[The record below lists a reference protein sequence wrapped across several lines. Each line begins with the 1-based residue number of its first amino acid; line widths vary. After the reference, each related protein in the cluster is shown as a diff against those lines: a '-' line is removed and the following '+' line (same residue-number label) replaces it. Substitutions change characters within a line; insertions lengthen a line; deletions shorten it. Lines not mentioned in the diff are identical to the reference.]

1 MEYFRND
8 AGVVVKGGRFRWGF
22 PRGKAGRLGKSW
34 HGTSVS
40 FQCGKQHVVRE
51 FGWAKA
57 SDEMYVSVV
66 QQKRKVNCMF
76 GRFVR
81 KLKKHSGN
89 SRFHLKE
96 TCIYEIEPT
105 RKKTV

>member
-1 MEYFRND
+1 
-8 AGVVVKGGRFRWGF
+8 
-22 PRGKAGRLGKSW
+22 
-34 HGTSVS
+34 
-40 FQCGKQHVVRE
+40 
-51 FGWAKA
+51 
-57 SDEMYVSVV
+57 MYVSVV

-96 TCIYEIEPT
+96 TSIYEIEPT